1 MGSMIYLRVGR
12 LEVDWGKNNG
22 FVDHNALFQPAD
34 LGEVPY
40 YYVDRRAEVNPDNLK
55 ETIESTDGDLWQ
67 LVTELQEG
75 YLKPLP
81 EVIDR
86 IEMLGHTD
94 AYCRR
99 EFAYLAGLNGF
110 NDTLFTYDELAAV
123 LRDVDV
129 TNVSLGYCEGS
140 EDFGKFF
147 RREIFPRLP
156 FERLTA
162 HPEHV
167 RYDAAQAMENMS
179 AYTVLRLLGDN
190 PGARDLP
197 VIWAFTDVVDGGWVE
212 RSDVVHPLA
221 PHERFSILTEGTSD
235 AEILKK
241 ALVLIDPHVADF
253 FSFVEVGHPFSG
265 TGQVVNFVKGLVS
278 IGVHNNVLVLFDN
291 DAEGCA
297 AWQRC
302 LEIGL
307 PDNVR
312 ALKLPDLPEFR
323 EVEVNGPTGYSPAD
337 INGRAAAIECYL
349 DLGEAPRFRWNNHN
363 KQIDVYQG
371 ELIGKESYKKDFLAQ
386 SGLVPGYHY
395 GKLRQ
400 LLSML
405 KQNAIAMNEA
415 KQLKGLRRERSAD
428 DE

>member
-67 LVTELQEG
+67 LVTGLQEG
-75 YLKPLP
+75 YSKPLP

-110 NDTLFTYDELAAV
+110 DDTLFTYDELAAV

-312 ALKLPDLPEFR
+312 A
-323 EVEVNGPTGYSPAD
+323 VEAARFARIQG
-337 INGRAAAIECYL
+337 GR
-349 DLGEAPRFRWNNHN
+349 GEWAYR
-363 KQIDVYQG
+363 
-371 ELIGKESYKKDFLAQ
+371 
-386 SGLVPGYHY
+386 
-395 GKLRQ
+395 
-400 LLSML
+400 LLSSRHQRPRCRDRML
-405 KQNAIAMNEA
+405 P
-415 KQLKGLRRERSAD
+415 
-428 DE
+428 